1 MNNEDQNQN
10 LKVVCAW
17 CGVTIR
23 EGDDKADVSHGI
35 CALCFE
41 REVDKL
47 NDVKGEDHE
56 KI

>member
-1 MNNEDQNQN
+1 MNRNEDQKMK
-10 LKVVCAW
+10 LVCAW

-35 CALCFE
+35 CASCFE